1 MADAKH
7 KILTGLIVDDVT
19 EVTID
24 DVTRY
29 CSVRRE
35 RIVELVSE
43 GIIEP
48 AGRTPEEWR
57 FTGRALSRA
66 GEAVRLAKDLE
77 INLHAV
83 AVILDLLDRIDSLHA
98 TLERRRDG

>member
-1 MADAKH
+1 MADTKH
-7 KILTGLIVDDVT
+7 EILTGLLVDDVT

-29 CSVRRE
+29 CAVRRE
-35 RIVELVSE
+35 MIVELVSE

-48 AGRTPEEWR
+48 VGRTPEEWR

-66 GEAVRLAKDLE
+66 GKAVRLARDLE

-83 AVILDLLDRIDSLHA
+83 AVVLDLLDRIDTLHA
-98 TLERRRDG
+98 ALERGRRG